1 MSNARNNPKSNRPAL
16 KLSDTQLMLLSAAA
30 QRDDLCLT
38 ATPNLTGGAARK
50 VLEKL
55 IAAGLVKEVLAKAR
69 APVWRCDDE
78 NAQSYALKLTTAGL
92 KAIAVDPDELEEPLA
107 EPKRMNG
114 DVRSN
119 AAPMTL
125 RKEQGRTTDAAQG
138 RDGERGP
145 VQSAGGLIETPIA
158 VPRAGSKLAEVIDLL
173 SRDQGATI
181 GELMAATNWLPHTTR
196 AALTG
201 LRKRN
206 YEIERSRSD
215 RVTRY
220 RASKAVPIIRSP
232 GGDAK
237 EIVDRSVT
245 EHKAA

>member
-1 MSNARNNPKSNRPAL
+1 MSNERNNPKSNRSAH
-16 KLSDTQLMLLSAAA
+16 KLSDAQLVLLSAAA

-38 ATPNLTGGAARK
+38 VTPTAKGRAAGK
-50 VLEKL
+50 VIEKL

-69 APVWRCDDE
+69 APVWRRDDE
-78 NAQSYALKLTTAGL
+78 NVQSYALKLTGAGL
-92 KAIAVDPDELEEPLA
+92 KAIGVDQDAGQEATGEL
-107 EPKRMNG
+107 KKTSGVN
-114 DVRSN
+114 RSK

-125 RKEQGRTTDAAQG
+125 RKRQGRTTEAAQG
-138 RDGERGP
+138 RDGEALHLQPGRSL
-145 VQSAGGLIETPIA
+145 VETPPA

-181 GELMAATNWLPHTTR
+181 GELIAATNWLPHTTR

-201 LRKRN
+201 LRKRG

-220 RASKAVPIIRSP
+220 RVSNAVPIIRSP
-232 GGDAK
+232 GGDAN
-237 EIVDRSVT
+237 ESVDRSVT
-245 EHKAA
+245 EHKAP